1 LIEDTCG
8 WAGQAAGN
16 LRGLRPRYPRTTSGP
31 SRLGAV
37 ALLVSGVGVA
47 NTMVISVLE
56 RRAGGPAVSDRGA
69 GHTLTDGRSGNTR
82 ST

>member
-1 LIEDTCG
+1 
-8 WAGQAAGN
+8 
-16 LRGLRPRYPRTTSGP
+16 
-31 SRLGAV
+31 V